1 MAHPTGHAPS
11 PGNAG
16 DTHLVTADTGD
27 HILTACGLWS
37 DDPELTATSDRA
49 AVTCA
54 ECAEL
59 ADVVALAGGVR

>member
-1 MAHPTGHAPS
+1 MAHPTGDVRS
-11 PGNAG
+11 PENR

-27 HILTACGLWS
+27 HVLTACGLWS
-37 DDPELTATSDRA
+37 DDPEPTTTNDRA

-59 ADVVALAGGVR
+59 ADTVALAGGAR